1 MAFNPKYTDREGQGR
16 NMIRRAVR
24 LTEEEN
30 EMLNEI
36 LSKTGY
42 TLRDLIAELVEERWM
57 EEFNNEK

>member
-16 NMIRRAVR
+16 SMVRRTVR

-30 EMLNEI
+30 GMLDEI
-36 LSKTGY
+36 LAKTGY

-57 EEFNNEK
+57 EEFNNGK